1 MLIIVITIDEHPSFT
16 FYFFESL
23 DNQISQISNFWYA
36 CLFLLVFK
44 ASFVF
49 TDRRT
54 MFCIEIS
61 KTSPMDML
69 YNG

>member
-1 MLIIVITIDEHPSFT
+1 MLTIGITIDEHPSFT

-23 DNQISQISNFWYA
+23 DNQISQNSNFWCA

-44 ASFVF
+44 ASFVL

-54 MFCIEIS
+54 MFCTEIS
-61 KTSPMDML
+61 KASPMDML
-69 YNG
+69 